1 MTEEQTKAISRVM
14 EEYAFPEEFNYW
26 KKDQEIIMRL
36 DESTLIAI
44 HTSGV
49 VTEHKQGA
57 QQIYSDHWYTVVI
70 LKPTKLKTEAVQM
83 KLKQIGSNMTELDLG
98 LVQVFFSYETPVAA
112 RLTDGTL
119 VRTAKRY
126 SVTTTKHINKWLNG
140 CEALTVSQ
148 DRISFLLT
156 YPKLARESDYD
167 EVA

>member
-1 MTEEQTKAISRVM
+1 MTEEQTKAINRVM

-112 RLTDGTL
+112 RTDTGAL
-119 VRTAKRY
+119 FRTSTKY
-126 SVTTTKHINKWLNG
+126 SVTTTKHINKWLQG
-140 CEALTVSQ
+140 MPAVEVPQAV
-148 DRISFLLT
+148 ISNLV
-156 YPKLARESDYD
+156 